1 MLIHPIKMPKGTGPS
16 QTGLDHL
23 STLSADSVL
32 DLAVDGTK
40 LMAQNL
46 LLLGQD
52 FLNLADKLIE
62 TVLDGTGSTS
72 LVPTL
77 GEDLGVVGRTTTVPG
92 EELKHN

>member
-1 MLIHPIKMPKGTGPS
+1 V
-16 QTGLDHL
+16 

-32 DLAVDGTK
+32 DLAVDGTE
-40 LMAQNL
+40 LVAQDL

-52 FLNLADKLIE
+52 FLDLAYELVE

-72 LVPTL
+72 LVAAL

-92 EELKHN
+92 KELE